1 MHIKKCFGEMLE
13 QPGGEFKVSIEKDN
27 KNTKKLRSIMLAV
40 SVFLLCTI
48 TGCDSPD
55 YAASI
60 KETFSHTQTMAPT
73 DTADDIVSTGEALS
87 EEDVLVDVSSLS
99 IPEYSGTDFY
109 VVNDNVPFFNEKIKA
124 YSGDSFIY
132 LSELDELGRCGTCA
146 GLFSYMTLPA
156 EERGEIGH
164 IKPSGW
170 HTAKYDKSVIPDMY
184 LYNRC
189 HLLMYAVSGINDDTR
204 NLITGTRQ
212 LNLDMLE
219 LENQVLDTLKYDESV
234 KLLYRVTPIFDGD
247 NLVAKGVLMEAAS
260 LGDGDGLSFCMF
272 IYNVQD
278 GIVIDYA
285 TGDSRLADAAQ
296 TSQEIIQQSAA
307 GETAQ
312 ETTQSGGGYV
322 ANMNTKKF
330 HYPSCSSVRQI
341 KAENRWDYT
350 GTREELISMGYD
362 PCRKCNP

>member
-1 MHIKKCFGEMLE
+1 
-13 QPGGEFKVSIEKDN
+13 
-27 KNTKKLRSIMLAV
+27 
-40 SVFLLCTI
+40 
-48 TGCDSPD
+48 
-55 YAASI
+55 
-60 KETFSHTQTMAPT
+60 
-73 DTADDIVSTGEALS
+73 
-87 EEDVLVDVSSLS
+87 
-99 IPEYSGTDFY
+99 
-109 VVNDNVPFFNEKIKA
+109 
-124 YSGDSFIY
+124 
-132 LSELDELGRCGTCA
+132 
-146 GLFSYMTLPA
+146 
-156 EERGEIGH
+156 
-164 IKPSGW
+164 
-170 HTAKYDKSVIPDMY
+170 
-184 LYNRC
+184 
-189 HLLMYAVSGINDDTR
+189 MYAVSGINDDTR

-285 TGDSRLADAAQ
+285 TGDSRLADDLQ
-296 TSQEIIQQSAA
+296 TTQEITQQSTTE
-307 GETAQ
+307 ETAQ
-312 ETTQSGGGYV
+312 ETMQSGGGYV

-350 GTREELISMGYD
+350 GTREELISMGYE